1 MAPLSKKKID
11 NKTKLYEE
19 VVAANEL
26 YAQTYVA
33 QPNPFS
39 RRGAVLLTCMDARIL
54 THNIMGVE
62 AGDIYVV
69 RNAGGRA
76 SDDAIRSLIIA
87 SVLLKANQFFIVHH
101 TECGMQRFT
110 DKSIKELLDNSLR
123 SITKIGYCNA
133 ILEKTDQDKNNMY
146 EKKDSDFRKN
156 VRVSYKRI
164 DWLTIQHG
172 LFQSVL
178 EDVKKIRNHP
188 LISPE
193 IPIYGFI
200 FDVITGKLIPV
211 NKAIK
216 AGRPQLVCCK

>member
-1 MAPLSKKKID
+1 MAPLNKKKID

-54 THNIMGVE
+54 AHNIMGVE

-87 SVLLKANQFFIVHH
+87 SVLLKANQFFIIHH

-110 DKSIKELLDNSLR
+110 DKSIGQLLDNSLQS
-123 SITKIGYCNA
+123 SINIGYCNA
-133 ILEKTDQDKNNMY
+133 ILEKTDQDKNNIC
-146 EKKDSDFRKN
+146 EKKANEFRKN
-156 VRVSYKRI
+156 VGVSYTRI

-172 LFQSVL
+172 LFKSVL